1 MNFARTEST
10 LTPAGDFAAKVVS
23 KPQYGELIFNG
34 CSMRSAILF
43 LAACFLIPSVQAH
56 SESFRAEV
64 QGTLEVSHTKTAEA
78 SVSISIDGSILI
90 NIETDVRFI
99 RGVELEITAPQA
111 WLPYRGAL
119 VMMMFNSLNLKS
131 AEGITDFEGKR
142 IAFEHLP
149 SRLRIVY
156 QIPIRAQHGLRT
168 TTSVTVPSGV
178 ISPDSFPILFRLMP
192 IEKGLPASFDYLKFN
207 VTARPV
213 LSGEGAIRLIPRYPP
228 QQRNRPFIVLIDD
241 NVVSNISEEIVL
253 REGEHHLVILSDDY
267 RNESRRF
274 LVERA
279 KVIDLIINLQ
289 DPTPIIIFEGPQN
302 SSIYLNN
309 VLVPDVREP
318 LMAEPGT
325 HEVKFQIGDY
335 TIIRSLTVQRGKTY
349 RVSLEVD
356 LTIHEEN

>member
-1 MNFARTEST
+1 MT
-10 LTPAGDFAAKVVS
+10 G
-23 KPQYGELIFNG
+23 
-34 CSMRSAILF
+34 AILF
-43 LAACFLIPSVQAH
+43 LSMFLLIPGIQAN
-56 SESFRAEV
+56 SEVFRTVVE
-64 QGTLEVSHTKTAEA
+64 GNLEASLESQTES
-78 SVSISIDGSILI
+78 SVSISTDGSVLVGIGS
-90 NIETDVRFI
+90 DVRFI
-99 RGVELEITAPQA
+99 RGIELEITAPQT
-111 WLPYRGAL
+111 WLQYRGAL
-119 VMMMFNSLNLKS
+119 IMTMYNALTPKTAAGL
-131 AEGITDFEGKR
+131 ADFDGRR
-142 IAFEHLP
+142 IAFEPLP
-149 SRLRIVY
+149 ARLRIIY
-156 QIPIRAQHGLRT
+156 QIPIRQQHGLRT
-168 TTSVTVPSGV
+168 TTSITVPSGV

>member
-1 MNFARTEST
+1 MT
-10 LTPAGDFAAKVVS
+10 G
-23 KPQYGELIFNG
+23 
-34 CSMRSAILF
+34 AILF
-43 LAACFLIPSVQAH
+43 LSMFLLIPGIQAN
-56 SESFRAEV
+56 SEVFRTVVE
-64 QGTLEVSHTKTAEA
+64 GNLEASLESQTES
-78 SVSISIDGSILI
+78 SVSISTDGSVLVGIGS
-90 NIETDVRFI
+90 DVRFI
-99 RGVELEITAPQA
+99 RGIELEITAPQT
-111 WLPYRGAL
+111 WLQYRGAL
-119 VMMMFNSLNLKS
+119 IMTMYNALTPKTAAGL
-131 AEGITDFEGKR
+131 ADFDGRR
-142 IAFEHLP
+142 IAFEPLP
-149 SRLRIVY
+149 ARLRIIY
-156 QIPIRAQHGLRT
+156 QIPIRQQHGLRT